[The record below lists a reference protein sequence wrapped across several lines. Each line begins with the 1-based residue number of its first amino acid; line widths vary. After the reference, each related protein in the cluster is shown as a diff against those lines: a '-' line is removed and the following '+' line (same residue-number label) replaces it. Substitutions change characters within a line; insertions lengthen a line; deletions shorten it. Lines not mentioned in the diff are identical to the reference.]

1 MVKCF
6 IEHPWGQQYWFLDD
20 IITGQNGSY
29 WTDLYVGQN
38 LVPTDDTVNKVLI
51 ADLSARSSGYGVA
64 VDKGDLSWGLAN
76 DVSGGSDAK
85 GLCDYQ
91 FFSKTASAARLGFVG
106 GYAGNGSTCGPSYL
120 DLSSALSHSN
130 WNFGARSAFVFD

>member
-1 MVKCF
+1 MVKSF
-6 IEHPWGQQYWFLDD
+6 IEHPWGQQYWFIDD

-51 ADLSARSSGYGVA
+51 ADLSARDSGYGVA

-76 DVSGGSDAK
+76 NMSGGSDAK

-91 FFSKTASAARLGFVG
+91 SFSKTASSARLGRVG
-106 GYAGNGSTCGPSYL
+106 GYAVNGSGCGPSCL
-120 DLSSALSHSN
+120 NLGNALSNSD
-130 WNFGARSAFVFD
+130 WLFGARPAYVFD

>member
-51 ADLSARSSGYGVA
+51 ADLSARDSGYGVA

-91 FFSKTASAARLGFVG
+91 YFSKTASSARLGYVG
-106 GYAGNGSTCGPSYL
+106 GDAYSGSLCGPSCL
-120 DLSSALSHSN
+120 NLDSDLSSSRWFL
-130 WNFGARSAFVFD
+130 GARSAFVFD